1 MITILPLPF
10 LRNHGKILIFGSG
23 KIFKGVKPSSVI
35 DQRLRRTLVDSLY
48 SNPMSLLIGAL
59 CGVLVCV
66 YTAYVSDDQALQ
78 IVAWVLAGVAFMRV
92 AVMVAVRNVLRAKSS
107 TLELLFE
114 FGAFAYAGSVS
125 LMAALAILHNVSV
138 EAQMVLVVYAVGYAT
153 AIAPRNAGRPFI
165 AIGQLLTVMAPL
177 TGALLLSDALLVRV
191 LGVVALLHI
200 PSTVS
205 ITINVY
211 RSLRT
216 SIAEAETNERLARK
230 MEVLA
235 HTDIV
240 TGLHN
245 RAGLN
250 DVLAAQVRHGGP
262 DQRIALF
269 WLDLDRFKEVNDL
282 LGHQMGDRVL
292 SEIARRLRD
301 SLPVDAGIAR
311 FGGDEFVFFCQIDDR
326 AQCERLANRVLDQI
340 TRPMRLDGERLE
352 VSSSIG
358 IATMPEDGVDAD
370 RLMQAADLALYHA
383 KQDGRGKLR
392 FFDDE
397 MTRELANRREI
408 EAELRQAI
416 QRDELSLFFQP
427 IIDLQTGRIRCFEA
441 LLRWFHPTK
450 GELRP
455 AEFIPVAEET
465 GVIVTLGN
473 WITRQAALACAQWP
487 EDVSVAVNLSP
498 LQIKAPGAVL
508 AIEQA
513 LREANLDPR
522 RLELEVT
529 ESLFIEDHEQTAAF
543 IDELAAKGVRFALD
557 DFGTGY
563 SSLSYIHKYPF
574 SKIKVDRCFVSGA
587 DVGPR
592 AHAIIRAVAAM
603 GRGLD
608 MEIVAEGLEEQCQ
621 VETVRDAGCTLGQGY
636 FFSRAVPDYLAA
648 MLLAQDRE
656 DDGLRAA

>member
-1 MITILPLPF
+1 MTDAVDQEVRRALVKTLYVSPSSLVIGAITTVGAACAAAWLARSSELWFAAAVMALVATVRIILSLGFSPETSRNSTAKLELIYEIGAFGFAFALGVTAAYTILAS
-10 LRNHGKILIFGSG
+10 GS
-23 KIFKGVKPSSVI
+23 P
-35 DQRLRRTLVDSLY
+35 QAQ
-48 SNPMSLLIGAL
+48 LL
-59 CGVLVCV
+59 
-66 YTAYVSDDQALQ
+66 
-78 IVAWVLAGVAFMRV
+78 
-92 AVMVAVRNVLRAKSS
+92 MVANAL
-107 TLELLFE
+107 
-114 FGAFAYAGSVS
+114 GYGIGVS
-125 LMAALAILHNVSV
+125 A
-138 EAQMVLVVYAVGYAT
+138 
-153 AIAPRNAGRPFI
+153 RNAGRPVI
-165 AIGQLLTVMAPL
+165 AIGQLTFSCLPIALACVLTTEMGHIAL
-177 TGALLLSDALLVRV
+177 GISILLLIPAQLMISLNIFGV
-191 LGVVALLHI
+191 LRGFI
-200 PSTVS
+200 VS
-205 ITINVY
+205 
-211 RSLRT
+211 
-216 SIAEAETNERLARK
+216 ANEKAKLADD
-230 MEVLA
+230 MQALA
-235 HTDIV
+235 HTDVV

-250 DVLAAQVRHGGP
+250 ELLVNQLTRGKP
-262 DQRIALF
+262 DQPLALV

-282 LGHQMGDRVL
+282 LGHRTGDRVL
-292 SEIARRLRD
+292 CEVARRLRD
-301 SLPVDAGIAR
+301 TLPEGAGIAR
-311 FGGDEFVFFCQIDDR
+311 FGGDEFVFFCEVQDR
-326 AQCERLANRVLDQI
+326 IECERLAQRILQRI
-340 TRPMRLDGERLE
+340 LRPMRFNTERME
-352 VSSSIG
+352 ISASMG
-358 IATMPEDGVDAD
+358 IALMPDDGTDAD
-370 RLMQAADLALYHA
+370 RLMRAADLALYHA
-383 KQDGRGKLR
+383 KQNGRGTLR

-487 EDVSVAVNLSP
+487 EDISVAVNLSP

-513 LREANLDPR
+513 LREANLDPH

-529 ESLFIEDHEQTAAF
+529 ESLFIEDSEQTAAF
-543 IDELAAKGVRFALD
+543 IEELAAKGVRFALD

-563 SSLSYIHKYPF
+563 SSLSYIHKFPF
-574 SKIKVDRCFVSGA
+574 SKIKVDRCFVSGD

-608 MEIVAEGLEEQCQ
+608 MEIVAEGLEEQYQ

-656 DDGLRAA
+656 GDGLRAA

>member
-1 MITILPLPF
+1 MYT
-10 LRNHGKILIFGSG
+10 S
-23 KIFKGVKPSSVI
+23 PSS
-35 DQRLRRTLVDSLY
+35 LV
-48 SNPMSLLIGAL
+48 IGAITTVGAAGAAAWL
-59 CGVLVCV
+59 
-66 YTAYVSDDQALQ
+66 SD
-78 IVAWVLAGVAFMRV
+78 
-92 AVMVAVRNVLRAKSS
+92 SS
-107 TLELLFE
+107 TLWFAATVLAIVALVRVIASLGLSPETGRNSTAKLELVYE
-114 FGAFAYAGSVS
+114 IGAFSFAFVLGMTAAYTIFASDSPQAQLLMVANALGYGIGVS
-125 LMAALAILHNVSV
+125 A
-138 EAQMVLVVYAVGYAT
+138 
-153 AIAPRNAGRPFI
+153 RNAGRPII
-165 AIGQLLTVMAPL
+165 AIGQLTFSCLPIALACLLTADMGHIAL
-177 TGALLLSDALLVRV
+177 GITILLLIPAQSIISRNIFGV
-191 LGVVALLHI
+191 LRGFI
-200 PSTVS
+200 VS
-205 ITINVY
+205 
-211 RSLRT
+211 
-216 SIAEAETNERLARK
+216 ANEKTRLAND
-230 MEVLA
+230 MQALA
-235 HTDIV
+235 HTDVV

-250 DVLAAQVRHGGP
+250 EMLVNELANGKPGQP
-262 DQRIALF
+262 LALF

-282 LGHQMGDRVL
+282 LGHQIGDRVL
-292 SEIARRLRD
+292 SEVARRLRD
-301 SLPVDAGIAR
+301 NLPAGAGIAR
-311 FGGDEFVFFCQIDDR
+311 FGGDEFVFFCEVQSRND
-326 AQCERLANRVLDQI
+326 CERLARRILNHI
-340 TRPMRLDGERLE
+340 MRPMRLDAERME
-352 VSSSIG
+352 ISTSMG
-358 IATMPEDGVDAD
+358 IALMPEDGTDAE

-383 KQDGRGKLR
+383 KLDGPGTLR
-392 FFDDE
+392 FFDPA
-397 MTRELANRREI
+397 MTRDLANRREI
-408 EAELRQAI
+408 EAELRLAI
-416 QRDELSLFFQP
+416 QRDELSLFYQP
-427 IIDLQTGRIRCFEA
+427 IVDLKTGHIRCFEA

-656 DDGLRAA
+656 GDGLRAA

>member
-1 MITILPLPF
+1 MRTPVVTMMPY
-10 LRNHGKILIFGSG
+10 KIRVAFA
-23 KIFKGVKPSSVI
+23 KW
-35 DQRLRRTLVDSLY
+35 QRLLSGDEMSERARRTLVSSLY
-48 SNPMSLLIGAL
+48 TQPLSLAVGAAIGIVTAVVTAFFVPTTPVIVAVVAMTVIAIARVLASYALATTTRASTRMLEMTFEIGAFSH
-59 CGVLVCV
+59 
-66 YTAYVSDDQALQ
+66 A
-78 IVAWVLAGVAFMRV
+78 
-92 AVMVAVRNVLRAKSS
+92 
-107 TLELLFE
+107 LLFGLL
-114 FGAFAYAGSVS
+114 GAMAIYYDAPVEVEVMMVS
-125 LMAALAILHNVSV
+125 CALCYG
-138 EAQMVLVVYAVGYAT
+138 MG
-153 AIAPRNAGRPFI
+153 IASRNAGRPMIALGQMLLSFI
-165 AIGQLLTVMAPL
+165 PVIIACLLD
-177 TGALLLSDALLVRV
+177 GSIALLM
-191 LGVVALLHI
+191 LGFSILIAI
-200 PSTVS
+200 PSTASV
-205 ITINVY
+205 TLNVQ
-211 RSLRT
+211 RVLRN
-216 SIAEAETNERLARK
+216 SIASAQTSERLARK

-240 TGLHN
+240 TGLNN
-245 RAGLN
+245 RAGFN
-250 DVLAAQVRHGGP
+250 DLLVSHLMQIDP
-262 DQRIALF
+262 QQPLALF

-282 LGHQMGDRVL
+282 LGHQIGDRVL
-292 SEIARRLRD
+292 SEVARRLRD
-301 SLPVDAGIAR
+301 SLPEGAGIAR
-311 FGGDEFVFFCQIDDR
+311 FGGDEFVFFCNVHHR
-326 AQCERLANRVLDQI
+326 SQCEALAKRILEQI
-340 TRPMRLDGERLE
+340 MRPMHFDKERME
-352 VSSSIG
+352 ISGSMG
-358 IATMPEDGVDAD
+358 IALMPDDGTDAD

-383 KQDGRGKLR
+383 KLGARGGHR
-392 FFDDE
+392 FFDQS

-416 QRDELSLFFQP
+416 KRDELSLFYQP
-427 IIDLQTGRIRCFEA
+427 IVDLETGRIRCFEA
-441 LLRWFHPTK
+441 LLRWFHPIK

-656 DDGLRAA
+656 GDGLRAA

>member
-1 MITILPLPF
+1 
-10 LRNHGKILIFGSG
+10 
-23 KIFKGVKPSSVI
+23 
-35 DQRLRRTLVDSLY
+35 
-48 SNPMSLLIGAL
+48 MSLLIGAL
-59 CGVLVCV
+59 CGVLVCA
-66 YTAYVSDDQALQ
+66 YTAYVSDDEALQ
-78 IVAWVLAGVAFMRV
+78 IVAWVLAGVALTRV

-125 LMAALAILHNVSV
+125 LMAALAILHNISV

-165 AIGQLLTVMAPL
+165 AIGQLLAVMAPL

-282 LGHQMGDRVL
+282 LGHQIGDRVL

-392 FFDDE
+392 FFDAA

-441 LLRWFHPTK
+441 L
-450 GELRP
+450 
-455 AEFIPVAEET
+455 
-465 GVIVTLGN
+465 
-473 WITRQAALACAQWP
+473 
-487 EDVSVAVNLSP
+487 
-498 LQIKAPGAVL
+498 
-508 AIEQA
+508 
-513 LREANLDPR
+513 
-522 RLELEVT
+522 
-529 ESLFIEDHEQTAAF
+529 
-543 IDELAAKGVRFALD
+543 
-557 DFGTGY
+557 
-563 SSLSYIHKYPF
+563 
-574 SKIKVDRCFVSGA
+574 
-587 DVGPR
+587 
-592 AHAIIRAVAAM
+592 
-603 GRGLD
+603 
-608 MEIVAEGLEEQCQ
+608 
-621 VETVRDAGCTLGQGY
+621 
-636 FFSRAVPDYLAA
+636 
-648 MLLAQDRE
+648 
-656 DDGLRAA
+656 